1 MDTLKE
7 RLGEL
12 LRNRLFVLLAAAAV
26 IFMILVGRLFY
37 MQIVNGEEADASL
50 TSSVTREVTIP
61 AARGN
66 IYDRYGRPLA
76 VNEAAFSVEID
87 DSITVDY
94 EDADAEAVSLYK
106 KLIKNGY
113 VVGDDLPITKDAPYE
128 FTISSDELE
137 EWKTNIGLTKKQMN
151 YTAEETLNYLYE
163 RFGITDADMTEEEKR
178 ALVSLGININDKN
191 IMITNLIM
199 TIETNGGEIVDELP
213 ISQEQPY
220 YFLLEDEDEILSWKS
235 SVSMSEEELDYDAE
249 ESMQYLIQLF
259 GTPEYI
265 SPSMQC

>member
-12 LRNRLFVLLAAAAV
+12 LRNRLCVLLAAAAV
-26 IFMILVGRLFY
+26 IFMILVGRLFF

-106 KLIKNGY
+106 N
-113 VVGDDLPITKDAPYE
+113 
-128 FTISSDELE
+128 
-137 EWKTNIGLTKKQMN
+137 
-151 YTAEETLNYLYE
+151 
-163 RFGITDADMTEEEKR
+163 
-178 ALVSLGININDKN
+178 
-191 IMITNLIM
+191 
-199 TIETNGGEIVDELP
+199 
-213 ISQEQPY
+213 
-220 YFLLEDEDEILSWKS
+220 
-235 SVSMSEEELDYDAE
+235 
-249 ESMQYLIQLF
+249 
-259 GTPEYI
+259 
-265 SPSMQC
+265 

>member
-12 LRNRLFVLLAAAAV
+12 LRNRLFVLLAAAAA

-151 YTAEETLNYLYE
+151 YTCLLY
-163 RFGITDADMTEEEKR
+163 TSDA
-178 ALVSLGININDKN
+178 A
-191 IMITNLIM
+191 
-199 TIETNGGEIVDELP
+199 DE
-213 ISQEQPY
+213 
-220 YFLLEDEDEILSWKS
+220 
-235 SVSMSEEELDYDAE
+235 
-249 ESMQYLIQLF
+249 
-259 GTPEYI
+259 
-265 SPSMQC
+265 